1 MEFIAYADAEMMM
14 MELAHRLAGELRQAL
29 AGGERA
35 SFAVPGGTTPG
46 PVFDSLCTTDLDWE
60 RVDVLLTD
68 ERWVPE
74 TSERSNTR
82 LLRKRLLQERA
93 AKARLV
99 PLHSD
104 AATPEDALEELS
116 AGVAACLP
124 LSVCLLGMGADLH
137 VASIFPGA
145 DRLDEALTGNA
156 VLVPMRA
163 PGAPEPR
170 VTLSAKVLAG
180 AVRRHLVITG
190 RAKRDA
196 LEGAR
201 GMRPHEAPVAALLK
215 DTVVHWAEG

>member
-1 MEFIAYADAEMMM
+1 MEFITYADAELMM

-29 AGGERA
+29 KGGERA

-74 TSERSNTR
+74 SSERSNTR
-82 LLRKRLLQERA
+82 LLRKRLLKERA
-93 AKARLV
+93 ARARLV
-99 PLHSD
+99 PLHLD
-104 AATPEDALEELS
+104 APTPEDALDELS
-116 AGVAACLP
+116 AGVSACLP

-145 DRLDEALTGNA
+145 DRLDEALTGSA
-156 VLVPMRA
+156 VLLPMRA
-163 PGAPEPR
+163 PGAAEPR
-170 VTLSAKVLAG
+170 VTLSMRVLAG
-180 AVRRHLVITG
+180 AVTRHVVITG

-196 LEGAR
+196 LEAAQS
-201 GMRPHEAPVAALLK
+201 RPAHEAPIMALPK
-215 DTVVHWAEG
+215 DTIIHWAEG